1 MLPISQVYRLI
12 LSVVLY
18 CPDKSKAF
26 TLPASTPMSSS
37 SFSFLRSE
45 FPTLFNYASQA
56 ESYAHPDP
64 ETSGNKLRIF
74 LEKLIDHMFVD
85 SGLSRPDRD
94 NLYNRINL
102 LDQDGLLPTQAFQIV
117 DQIRRSGNRASHGSA
132 HSTVAALHG
141 LKRAF
146 RLSKWFFE
154 TYSDSITP
162 VHDLTFVD
170 PVYEDPQ
177 ALIAAYKSQYEEAV
191 RELAEVKARKPQEAT
206 PPLPK
211 PERRQRAE
219 RAANRIEWSEEETRE
234 LIDQQLRTAGW
245 EADSPTLNYH
255 THKTLPERGRN
266 MAIAEWPC
274 GRRRADYALFIGLQL
289 YAIVEAKRYGTDIYA
304 DLTQAK
310 NYAYEVTVPSA
321 LNDLA
326 AESGTPGGLG
336 YRPSENILLADG
348 AFPIQNPGA
357 QSTSEERSYR
367 APFLFATNGRPYLR
381 QLETKSGIW
390 FLDARGFYN
399 SSRVLT
405 AWYSPQGLKDL
416 YEQDLSEAEQ
426 KLSNLEYDYL
436 QIGSGLDLRDY
447 QVDAIR
453 EFEKALVNNPGRRR
467 ALITMATGTGKT
479 RTAIGLAHRLIK
491 TNRFRRILF
500 LVDRRYL
507 AEQAFDNFKENKV
520 EGINTFAEIY
530 EVKEITDQIPDVN
543 TRLHFATVQ
552 SLVKRL
558 FHQENDDD
566 VLPVDTY
573 DMIIVD
579 EAHRG
584 YNEDGELSE
593 DELVFKDQNDYV
605 SQYRRVLEYFDAFA
619 LGLTA
624 TPALHTSNI
633 FGSAVFTY
641 SYREAVLAGYL
652 IDHETPINIE
662 TRLNQEGII
671 WSAGDR
677 PTAYDPES
685 NSIVEL
691 EALDDDLHID
701 VTGFN
706 RLVIT
711 EPFNRVVAQY
721 LAENLDPDSDEKT
734 LIFAVRQSHAELI
747 AKLLKEAF
755 VESGL
760 DLNDDAIMV
769 ITGKTDKVRKQIK
782 RFRNERNPNIAIT
795 VDLLTTGV
803 DIPRICN
810 LVFVRRVGSRIL
822 YEQMVGRATRTCDE
836 IGKEVFN
843 IYDAVRLYESIQEL
857 TQMRP
862 VVTRPNDTF
871 EELAEELP
879 NIPSDQG
886 VRNQVS
892 QLLAKMQRKQRG
904 FSDQDLTDFRDRSE
918 GRDPQ
923 QLADYLIN
931 TEDADLT
938 EVVPRLAALWRWLDV
953 QRAARSP
960 ILVSEHEDEF
970 RGATPS
976 FGIGRRPEDY
986 LEAFSNYIRNN
997 QNQIAAINI
1006 VCTKPREL
1014 DRASLKELLLQLE
1027 DQGFRARDLNAAHRA
1042 TSNVDLA
1049 ADMIAHIRSA
1059 ALGSALIPHEQR
1071 VTTAMQKIRANGS
1084 WSRLQLNWLDKFE
1097 KQLIAEKILRPED
1110 INRSPFKEDGGGF
1123 DRIDKAFKGNLANI
1137 LESITAELYPET
1149 A

>member
-1 MLPISQVYRLI
+1 M
-12 LSVVLY
+12 
-18 CPDKSKAF
+18 
-26 TLPASTPMSSS
+26 STSN
-37 SFSFLRSE
+37 FSFLRSE
-45 FPTLFNYASQA
+45 FPALFNYASQA

-74 LEKLIDHMFVD
+74 LEKLIEQMFDD
-85 SGLSRPDRD
+85 SSLSLPGHDS
-94 NLYNRINL
+94 LYNRIDL

-117 DQIRRSGNRASHGSA
+117 NQIRQSGNRASHGSDY
-132 HSTVAALHG
+132 STAAALHA

-146 RLSKWFFE
+146 RLSKWFYE
-154 TYSDSITP
+154 TYSDSLTP
-162 VHDLTFVD
+162 VHALVFVNL
-170 PVYEDPQ
+170 VYEDPR
-177 ALIAAYKSQYEEAV
+177 ALITAYKSQYEEAV
-191 RELAEVKARKPQEAT
+191 RELAEVKAREPQET
-206 PPLPK
+206 TQPLPK
-211 PERRQRAE
+211 PNRRQRAE

-245 EADSPTLNYH
+245 EADSLTLNYH
-255 THKTLPERGRN
+255 THKTLPQRGRN
-266 MAIAEWPC
+266 MAVAEWPC

-310 NYAYEVTVPSA
+310 NYACDITVPSE
-321 LNDLA
+321 LTNLA
-326 AESGTPGGLG
+326 AESGSPGGPG

-348 AFPIQNPGA
+348 TFPIPNVVGRPVTSPLSPGSPKEA
-357 QSTSEERSYR
+357 AKRLGPGERAYR
-367 APFLFATNGRPYLR
+367 TPFLFATNGRPYLR

-390 FLDARGFYN
+390 FLDARGFY
-399 SSRVLT
+399 STSRVLT

-416 YEQDLSEAEQ
+416 YEQDLVEAKQ
-426 KLSNLEYDYL
+426 KLSDLEYSYL
-436 QIGSGLDLRDY
+436 QLGSGLSLYDY

-453 EFEKALVNNPGRRR
+453 DFEKALINNPERRR

-558 FHQENDDD
+558 FHQENDEDI
-566 VLPVDTY
+566 LPVDTY

-605 SQYRRVLEYFDAFA
+605 SQYRRVLEHFDAFA

-662 TRLNQEGII
+662 TRLNQEGIT
-671 WSAGDR
+671 WSAGDH

-691 EALDDDLHID
+691 EALEDDLHID

-721 LAENLDPDSDEKT
+721 LAENLDPDSDGKT

-803 DIPRICN
+803 DIPKICN

-836 IGKEVFN
+836 INKEVFN

-879 NIPSDQG
+879 SIPSDQG

-938 EVVPRLAALWRWLDV
+938 EVVSKLAALWRWLDV
-953 QRAARSP
+953 QRAARSA

-976 FGIGRRPEDY
+976 FGVGRRPEDY
-986 LEAFSNYIRNN
+986 LEAFNSYIRNN
-997 QNQIAAINI
+997 QNQIAALNI

-1014 DRASLKELLLQLE
+1014 DRASLKELVLQLE

-1059 ALGSALIPHEQR
+1059 ALGSAIIPHEQR